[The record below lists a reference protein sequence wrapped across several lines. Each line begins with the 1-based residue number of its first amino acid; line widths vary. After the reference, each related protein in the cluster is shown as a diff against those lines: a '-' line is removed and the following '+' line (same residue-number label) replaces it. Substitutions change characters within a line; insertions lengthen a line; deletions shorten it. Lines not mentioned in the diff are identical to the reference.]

1 MGGAAVRHALAIEF
15 DWALLFQRLFDPGS
29 AFFRALATTVL
40 VAIVAMVIGIALGFV
55 AWLGSRSTLRPIRI
69 LSYLYVLVFRGT
81 PIIVQIFFVFFG
93 ANLFLGFDLFPR
105 SLGLGWLVI
114 PGAVIAGT
122 VALSLNEGAFMSE
135 VIRAGIDSID
145 PGQMEAARSVGMT
158 RRLAMRRIILPQA
171 ARVILPPLG
180 NEFNA
185 MFKTTSLLAFIGVYE
200 MFRDAQVEYSQN
212 FQPVE
217 IFIGVAI
224 WYLLLTT
231 IWSLVQVQIERRFGA
246 SEIQEGESWVTRIL
260 GIQAHSGRGV
270 R

>member
-1 MGGAAVRHALAIEF
+1 VTGLSVSHALAVTF
-15 DWALLFQRLFDPGS
+15 DWRLLLNRVFDPGR
-29 AFFRALATTVL
+29 AFFGALATTVL
-40 VAIVAMVIGIALGFV
+40 VAIIAMIAGIVLGFV
-55 AWLGSRSTLRPIRI
+55 AWLGARSPFRPIRA
-69 LSYLYVLVFRGT
+69 LAFLYVLVFRGT

-93 ANLFLGFDLFPR
+93 ANLLLGFNLFPR
-105 SLGLGWLVI
+105 SLGVGSFLV
-114 PGAVIAGT
+114 PGAVVAGV

-145 PGQMEAARSVGMT
+145 PGQMESARSVGMT

-200 MFRDAQVEYSQN
+200 MFRDAQVVYSQN

-217 IFIGVAI
+217 VFIGVAL

-231 IWSLVQVQIERRFGA
+231 IWSLIQVQIERRFGA
-246 SEIQEGESWVTRIL
+246 SEIQEGEGWMTRVL
-260 GIQAHSGRGV
+260 GIQAQSGRGV

>member
-1 MGGAAVRHALAIEF
+1 MTAAIWRVFAMTF
-15 DWALLFQRLFDPGS
+15 DWHLVLQRLFNPGR
-29 AFFRALATTVL
+29 AFFGALATTVG
-40 VAIVAMVIGIALGFV
+40 VAIVSMIIGIALGFV
-55 AWLGSRSTLRPIRI
+55 AWLGSRSPLRPVRVM
-69 LSYLYVLVFRGT
+69 SYLYVLVFRGT

-93 ANLFLGFDLFPR
+93 ANLFLGFNLFPR
-105 SLGLGWLVI
+105 SLSFAFFVI
-114 PGAVIAGT
+114 PGAVLAGT

-145 PGQMEAARSVGMT
+145 PGQIEAARSVGMT
-158 RRLAMRRIILPQA
+158 RRLAMRRIVLPQA

-200 MFRDAQVEYSQN
+200 MFRDAQVVYSQN

-217 IFIGVAI
+217 VFIAVAF

-231 IWSLVQVQIERRFGA
+231 LWSLVQVQIERRFGA
-246 SEIQEGESWVTRIL
+246 SEIQEGEGWVTRVL
-260 GIQAHSGRGV
+260 GIQAQSGRGV

>member
-1 MGGAAVRHALAIEF
+1 MSGAVWRAFAISF
-15 DWALLFQRLFDPGS
+15 DSHLVLRRLFNPGRT
-29 AFFRALATTVL
+29 FFGALATTVV
-40 VAIVAMVIGIALGFV
+40 VAIVAMIIGIALGFL
-55 AWLGSRSTLRPIRI
+55 AWLGSRSRFRLVRVM
-69 LSYLYVLVFRGT
+69 SYLYVLVFRGT

-93 ANLFLGFDLFPR
+93 ANLFLGFNLFPR
-105 SLGLGWLVI
+105 SLGFAWFVI
-114 PGAVIAGT
+114 PGAVLAGT
-122 VALSLNEGAFMSE
+122 VALSFNEGAFMSE

-158 RRLAMRRIILPQA
+158 RRLAMWRIILPQA

-200 MFRDAQVEYSQN
+200 MFRDAQVVYSEN

-217 IFIGVAI
+217 VFIAVAF

-231 IWSLVQVQIERRFGA
+231 LWSLIQVQIERRFGA
-246 SEIQEGESWVTRIL
+246 SEIQEGESWVTRVL
-260 GIQAHSGRGV
+260 GIQAQSGRGV